1 VDSFHA
7 HQPFQCLVNGTGWA
21 ALSCQFGTMF
31 TTYDAASDQLT
42 SAYNHEPRAI
52 TGIPPQ
58 WVNPDPAIAKAQA
71 EYKAALKAARRR

>member
-1 VDSFHA
+1 M
-7 HQPFQCLVNGTGWA
+7 L
-21 ALSCQFGTMF
+21 

-58 WVNPDPAIAKAQA
+58 WVNPDPAIAKA